1 MITSRAL
8 KAEVP
13 KRGKTCLG
21 LPEGTENSMNYFIES
36 SQFLE
41 GKTNRPLL
49 KYIYRALSSHRN
61 AQAVK

>member
-1 MITSRAL
+1 MITSKAL

-13 KRGKTCLG
+13 KRGKTYLG

-41 GKTNRPLL
+41 GKTNRTLL
-49 KYIYRALSSHRN
+49 KYIYRVL
-61 AQAVK
+61 